1 MSTDGVVRRKE
12 NDQTPNANLQYSC
25 EGENI
30 NPGAVFT
37 PPPVTDDSRVQ
48 ITELLEELGSQI
60 GDSIL
65 DRLLADRNPHVVH
78 KADPSAVKSELAS
91 TTLDLSKLNL
101 VVRSDKRAP
110 PIFRGD
116 GTDKIAVQEWIE
128 LMEIYL
134 EKCDCPKAE
143 HSSEI
148 QNYLLGRAKNI
159 VKVGLKSSSSPDKVV
174 TAEVIYEI
182 LLRYFS
188 DSSESCLPLADFY
201 STLPFVRESPVD
213 YWVRLNNAA
222 EIADKHLLKQ
232 GSQMNNISQEVA
244 MMFIRNCPDTGLSNV
259 FKYKPATKWS
269 FAEVQEAIDEHQREL
284 RTKKQHSYPQ
294 SD

>member
-1 MSTDGVVRRKE
+1 MTVRKQ
-12 NDQTPNANLQYSC
+12 NTPAK
-25 EGENI
+25 
-30 NPGAVFT
+30 F
-37 PPPVTDDSRVQ
+37 R
-48 ITELLEELGSQI
+48 
-60 GDSIL
+60 
-65 DRLLADRNPHVVH
+65 
-78 KADPSAVKSELAS
+78 
-91 TTLDLSKLNL
+91 TTCWVEQK
-101 VVRSDKRAP
+101 
-110 PIFRGD
+110 
-116 GTDKIAVQEWIE
+116 T
-128 LMEIYL
+128 
-134 EKCDCPKAE
+134 
-143 HSSEI
+143 
-148 QNYLLGRAKNI
+148 

-188 DSSESCLPLADFY
+188 DSPESCLPLADFY
-201 STLPFVRESPVD
+201 STLPFFRESPVD

-284 RTKKQHSYPQ
+284 RSSTLTLNLTIHLKYPILLSATQ
-294 SD
+294 KHPLWKTLQ